1 MDLFFIAVLQSIHGK
16 LYLGKHRL
24 KTLALALKENI
35 KEQKKCPS
43 VQNIFSEIY
52 KTKNWYLFVRLIF
65 EIPLIYVLIKHGT
78 QSHKNI

>member
-1 MDLFFIAVLQSIHGK
+1 MSFSTEHFF
-16 LYLGKHRL
+16 
-24 KTLALALKENI
+24 
-35 KEQKKCPS
+35 
-43 VQNIFSEIY
+43 FSEIY